1 MAKVLLI
8 IEDDPLMVRMYQK
21 IFKFEGFEVETA
33 FDGEEGIE
41 KVRKLKPTVVLLDIM
56 MPKMNGIQVLE
67 KIKSDP
73 DIKKVPVI
81 MLTNLAGQQD
91 AENALEKGAVRYII
105 KSEHDP
111 KDIVRIVKE
120 IMAGYSRNEVPS

>member
-1 MAKVLLI
+1 
-8 IEDDPLMVRMYQK
+8 MYQK

-41 KVRKLKPTVVLLDIM
+41 KVRKFKPTVVLLDIM

-73 DIKKVPVI
+73 DTKKIPVI
-81 MLTNLAGQQD
+81 ILTNLAGQQD

-111 KDIVRIVKE
+111 KDIVRMVKE
-120 IMAGYSRNEVPS
+120 IMVGYTRNEVPS